1 MNQETR
7 NKKNAKYQQNLQKR
21 YGLTKSSDYKAMCSK
36 GISLS
41 EKIKPMTKEYTT
53 TRRHDKI
60 VSREIYT
67 YKWTPEATNARK
79 EYHETKKGIASIP
92 KKPTQVSN
100 KKDKKQLLE
109 ERPYSGYHKEL
120 VQNLYGSNKAE
131 SIAKQ
136 QAYKAAHEENIKKII
151 KQLQEHKM
159 SKTLHY
165 MKQRPYKVVI
175 STYDNEEFKV
185 SYTNLPVKQL
195 TEVVTKINE
204 KLSKHDNYKY
214 ITIIDRVTLEKKCFA
229 KHLPEIKQA
238 AQSEETFSRI
248 VYKESCLQILQFKG
262 QNKILLKFKSQ
273 FESKQNHYKF
283 IRYEDKRKN
292 SICL

>member
-1 MNQETR
+1 MNQDTR

-41 EKIKPMTKEYTT
+41 ENIKPMTKEFVT

-60 VSREIYT
+60 VSREVYT

-79 EYHETKKGIASIP
+79 EYHEAKKGIASIP
-92 KKPTQVSN
+92 KKPIQVSD

-136 QAYKAAHEENIKKII
+136 QAHKAAHEEKIKKVA
-151 KQLQEHKM
+151 KRLEEFKM
-159 SKTLHY
+159 SKKLQY
-165 MKQRPYKVVI
+165 LEQRPYKVVI
-175 STYDNEEFKV
+175 ATTNDKEFKT
-185 SYTNLPVKQL
+185 SYSNLPIEQL
-195 TEVVTKINE
+195 TEVVTKLNT
-204 KLSKHDNYKY
+204 KLSDKYSNYES
-214 ITIIDRVTLEKKCFA
+214 ITIVDRATLEKKCFA

-238 AQSEETFSRI
+238 AQSDRLLAGQSIKNPASWGIQLVGKRR
-248 VYKESCLQILQFKG
+248 VQGGILER
-262 QNKILLKFKSQ
+262 L
-273 FESKQNHYKF
+273 
-283 IRYEDKRKN
+283 
-292 SICL
+292 

>member
-1 MNQETR
+1 MNQDTR

-41 EKIKPMTKEYTT
+41 ENIKPMTKEFVT

-60 VSREIYT
+60 VSREVYT

-79 EYHETKKGIASIP
+79 EYHEAKKGIASIP
-92 KKPTQVSN
+92 KKPIQVSD

-131 SIAKQ
+131 RIAKQ
-136 QAYKAAHEENIKKII
+136 LAEF
-151 KQLQEHKM
+151 KM
-159 SKTLHY
+159 SKKLQY
-165 MKQRPYKVVI
+165 LEQRPYKVVI
-175 STYDNEEFKV
+175 ATTDDKEFKT
-185 SYTNLPVKQL
+185 SYSNLPIEQL
-195 TEVVTKINE
+195 TEVVTKLNTR
-204 KLSKHDNYKY
+204 LSDKYSNYES
-214 ITIIDRVTLEKKCFA
+214 ITIVDRATLEKKCFA

-238 AQSEETFSRI
+238 AQSDRLLAGQSIKNPASRG
-248 VYKESCLQILQFKG
+248 VQLVGKRRVQGGILER
-262 QNKILLKFKSQ
+262 L
-273 FESKQNHYKF
+273 
-283 IRYEDKRKN
+283 
-292 SICL
+292 

>member
-36 GISLS
+36 GIPLS

-67 YKWTPEATNARK
+67 YKWTPEATNARN
-79 EYHETKKGIASIP
+79 EYHKTKNGIASIP
-92 KKPTQVSN
+92 KKSMHQSD

-109 ERPYSGYHKEL
+109 ERSYSNYHKKL

-131 SIAKQ
+131 VIAKQ
-136 QAYKAAHEENIKKII
+136 QAYVATHEEKIKKII

-165 MKQRPYKVVI
+165 VKQRPYKVVI

-204 KLSKHDNYKY
+204 KLSKHDNYKC

-238 AQSEETFSRI
+238 AQSDRLLAGQSIKNPASWGIQLVGKRR
-248 VYKESCLQILQFKG
+248 VQGGILER
-262 QNKILLKFKSQ
+262 L
-273 FESKQNHYKF
+273 
-283 IRYEDKRKN
+283 
-292 SICL
+292 